1 MEKMLVAKSRQ
12 ELGLS
17 EGPLKKRKHT
27 FHVFPERLFCFD
39 GTKKRSSGAMYEK
52 KQTHFHY
59 ASI

>member
-27 FHVFPERLFCFD
+27 LHGFP
-39 GTKKRSSGAMYEK
+39 K
-52 KQTHFHY
+52 KQKKKIIHFHLK
-59 ASI
+59 